1 MVDNW
6 LIATNIIV
14 VDNLKHKTTNAV
26 VNIIIIIIFII
37 CNLLIFVNQ

>member
-14 VDNLKHKTTNAV
+14 IDNYKHWTTNAV
-26 VNIIIIIIFII
+26 VTIIIIIIFII
-37 CNLLIFVNQ
+37 CNLLLFINQ